1 MKMGTIASPH
11 RYDELRHRARRYPR
25 LLAPFRRH
33 EATTIIR
40 PSLVWSHAG
49 ELMLSG
55 WPSRDPIRDGPRPV
69 ESPPAEG
76 ANHHEDGLEFQAQPR
91 LAQSSSN
98 VARCACSSLASVVS
112 ARPLLAHNWLGSLN
126 VGFSILDVETERFFG
141 TSIERLRN
149 RHLTSDDF
157 RIAASQVLK
166 HVLSRDDSCNCVIAL
181 PPSGLLGDYWKVI
194 NDTRDAIIVVL
205 RDTPENILSRITFY
219 DIDSRPVQKDLTDR
233 EKGLY
238 VREIRRDMAYFG
250 RSFRKAH
257 VSVDITGS
265 NPDEAS
271 RKVRDALTPP
281 PLKDESEALERGSA
295 RTHIPA

>member
-1 MKMGTIASPH
+1 
-11 RYDELRHRARRYPR
+11 
-25 LLAPFRRH
+25 
-33 EATTIIR
+33 
-40 PSLVWSHAG
+40 
-49 ELMLSG
+49 
-55 WPSRDPIRDGPRPV
+55 
-69 ESPPAEG
+69 
-76 ANHHEDGLEFQAQPR
+76 
-91 LAQSSSN
+91 
-98 VARCACSSLASVVS
+98 
-112 ARPLLAHNWLGSLN
+112 LAHNWLGSLN

-149 RHLTSDDF
+149 RHLTSHDF